1 MSVYE
6 IAFIE
11 RRGGNKDADAR
22 RLGRR
27 VIPVQIERGS
37 PAILVQADNP
47 EKTTITS
54 IVETKSKYVNGH
66 IEFTTRNT
74 KYILR
79 KVDD

>member
-6 IAFIE
+6 IAYIE
-11 RRGGNKDADAR
+11 RRDGNIDADSK

-54 IVETKSKYVNGH
+54 IVETADDNPDGS

-74 KYILR
+74 TYKLR